1 MKSREDIIGRERSE
15 EESMKEVLVKF
26 INWGYR
32 NGHVTNYPASNF
44 LTMGNKNLT
53 HRTTT
58 QMVEDY
64 LKIKA

>member
-15 EESMKEVLVKF
+15 EESIKEVLVKF
-26 INWGYR
+26 INWGYA
-32 NGHVTNYPASNF
+32 NGHVTNFPASNF

-58 QMVEDY
+58 QMCDDF
-64 LKIKA
+64 LNQK